1 MCIRDSSY
9 STSSSLSCLPAFPRY
24 RLSAPFCP
32 ASYSTPLA
40 PSSARAPRSSLIAGA
55 VRRCSFSAV
64 PRGSLA
70 ALLPTGSLRS
80 GSVWGQCRRWRW
92 LSPARLRL
100 PLRARLRDLAGS
112 LQARAPRA
120 SRQVLR
126 HLRRRFVRGI
136 IDDALKAVQAERNVE
151 TIISARSA
159 QRIGCVGGKVR
170 WKISSH

>member
-1 MCIRDSSY
+1 MVHTLCWFFSSPL
-9 STSSSLSCLPAFPRY
+9 TLHSSSLSCLPTFPRY
-24 RLSAPFCP
+24 RLSAPLCPASNSTLLAPSSARAPRASLVDGAAPRCP
-32 ASYSTPLA
+32 ASYSTLLA

-55 VRRCSFSAV
+55 VRRSSCSAV

-70 ALLPTGSLRS
+70 ALLPSGSMRS

-126 HLRRRFVRGI
+126 HLCRRFVRGVPELVI
-136 IDDALKAVQAERNVE
+136 
-151 TIISARSA
+151 
-159 QRIGCVGGKVR
+159 
-170 WKISSH
+170 